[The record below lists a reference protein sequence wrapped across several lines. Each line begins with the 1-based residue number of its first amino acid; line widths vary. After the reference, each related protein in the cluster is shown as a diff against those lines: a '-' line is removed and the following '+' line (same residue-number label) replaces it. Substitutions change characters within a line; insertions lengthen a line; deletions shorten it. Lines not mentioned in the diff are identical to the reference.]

1 MPSLT
6 IKCLRCRADI
16 SRATGIGTRP
26 PCNGDVSICG
36 SCGHAAIYVIRS
48 HPFDVYLRQATELEQ
63 AQIFAMPEV
72 RVILEGLGFS

>member
-36 SCGHAAIYVIRS
+36 NCGHAAIYVIRS
-48 HPFDVYLRQATELEQ
+48 HPFDVYLRQASELEQ
-63 AQIFAMPEV
+63 AQIAAMPEV